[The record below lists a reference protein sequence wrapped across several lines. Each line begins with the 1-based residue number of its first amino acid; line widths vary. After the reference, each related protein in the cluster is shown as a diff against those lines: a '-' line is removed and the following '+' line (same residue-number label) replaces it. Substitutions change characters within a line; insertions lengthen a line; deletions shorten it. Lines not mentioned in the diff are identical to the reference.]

1 MTVHWILA
9 ALALVII
16 AVLAGYAGKL
26 LWQLRQQQQTQLE
39 RQQQAANQQ
48 RQLQID
54 KNTRLWHSIDTI
66 CRATQQG
73 QCCTSE
79 AAIRLCVLLENLAYD
94 GEQPDLANNFP
105 GIHGLYAA
113 IKHHPTHDAR
123 KGYSKKEIRQFDN
136 EREQYERDY
145 DEQVQQDLNQLLQQQ
160 LPLIA

>member
-1 MTVHWILA
+1 MSTHWILA
-9 ALALVII
+9 ILALVII
-16 AVLAGYAGKL
+16 SLLAGYAGKL
-26 LWQLRQQQQTQLE
+26 LWQLRLQRQARLA
-39 RQQQAANQQ
+39 RQQQAAKQQ

-79 AAIRLCVLLENLAYD
+79 AAIRLCVLLENLAFD
-94 GEQPDLANNFP
+94 GAQPELAKDFP
-105 GIHGLYAA
+105 GIHGLYSA

-123 KGYSKKEIRQFDN
+123 KDYSKKEIRQFDK

-145 DEQVQQDLNQLLQQQ
+145 DQQVQQDLNQLLQQQ